1 MTNDPWR
8 TPAEGD
14 VLLELGAMVRDQ
26 RPGVLATVVRAERST
41 PRQPGAKLI
50 VHADGRLTGTVGGGA
65 AEAHV
70 VAQARE
76 VLESGE
82 CRVVAIDLDGGHGVC
97 GGRME
102 VFLEPVLR
110 AVPFLVIGGGHV
122 GRALAEVGRTLPFR
136 FLLVDDREEILAP
149 LGAAGAGGGARAL
162 VCGADGLAAHLG
174 AFAGGAVLVASRG
187 HEHDADYLEALL
199 RAEPALPRPFAFL
212 GLLGSRAKAAV
223 TRQELRRR
231 GVDEAALARL
241 RAPVGLDLGDET
253 PAEIALSVLAE
264 ALAVLRGRAFL
275 RDEGGDE
282 LGVRLR
288 RRRA

>member
-1 MTNDPWR
+1 MTADPWR
-8 TPAEGD
+8 TPGEGE
-14 VLLELGAMVRDQ
+14 VLLELGAMVREH

-41 PRQPGAKLI
+41 PRGPGAKLI
-50 VHADGRLTGTVGGGA
+50 VHADGHLTGTVGGGA

-70 VAQARE
+70 VAQAGG

-82 CRVVAIDLDGGHGVC
+82 CRLVTIDLDGGHGVC

-110 AVPFLVIGGGHV
+110 AVPFVVIGGGHI
-122 GRALAEVGRTLPFR
+122 GRAMVELGRTLPFR
-136 FLLVDDREEILAP
+136 FLLVDDRPEILAGVSEGP
-149 LGAAGAGGGARAL
+149 GVRAL
-162 VCGADGLAAHLG
+162 VCGAGELAPHLR
-174 AFAGGAVLVASRG
+174 AAAGGAVLVASRG

-212 GLLGSRAKAAV
+212 GLLGSRAKTAL
-223 TRQELRRR
+223 TTQELGRR
-231 GVDEAALARL
+231 GLEAAALGRL

-264 ALAVLRGRAFL
+264 ALAVVRGREFL
-275 RDEGGDE
+275 RDADGAE
-282 LGVRLR
+282 LGLRLR